1 PQTPMWPSKIGA
13 ERIPLNEIT
22 TLQKIPVLPISYNDA
37 LPILRNIGGETV
49 PESWRGGLPITY
61 HHGPGPAKVH
71 MKLKFDW
78 GVRPIVN
85 VIGYL
90 RGSEE
95 PDKIIMTGGHRDAW
109 TFGGRDPISGAVSL
123 LESARVIA
131 DLAKKGFWPKRTI
144 AFASW
149 DGEEYGLI
157 GSTEYGEEF
166 AEKLQS
172 EMVVYLNRESYTAG
186 DFSAAGSHSL
196 QPFINEITR
205 EVRVPG
211 DSLTI
216 HESWSK
222 QFDETK
228 FVTQGGRKNVRLGA
242 LGSGSD
248 YTVFLD
254 YLGIPAI
261 NLGFSSGN
269 GIYHSRYD
277 SHWFFTTHGDPGF
290 AFGEK
295 QAELVAIF
303 LTRMANADVLPF
315 TYTSTTETIDR
326 YLDELDE
333 ELKKRDLNESIHL
346 ATIHAANAELQ
357 ATATVLDGEI
367 RRISQ
372 MSAAEIDRQSESIK
386 QLNNLLLKAEQGFL
400 HQDGLPGR
408 PWYRHQIYAP
418 GFYTGYGVKTL
429 PGVREAIEK
438 KDVREAEQMTKVLAE
453 TLDQVRQT
461 LLDAVVVAAAITKS
475 RSRHTQK

>member
-1 PQTPMWPSKIGA
+1 MAQGA
-13 ERIPLNEIT
+13 
-22 TLQKIPVLPISYNDA
+22 
-37 LPILRNIGGETV
+37 
-49 PESWRGGLPITY
+49 
-61 HHGPGPAKVH
+61 
-71 MKLKFDW
+71 
-78 GVRPIVN
+78 
-85 VIGYL
+85 
-90 RGSEE
+90 
-95 PDKIIMTGGHRDAW
+95 
-109 TFGGRDPISGAVSL
+109 
-123 LESARVIA
+123 
-131 DLAKKGFWPKRTI
+131 
-144 AFASW
+144 
-149 DGEEYGLI
+149 
-157 GSTEYGEEF
+157 
-166 AEKLQS
+166 
-172 EMVVYLNRESYTAG
+172 
-186 DFSAAGSHSL
+186 
-196 QPFINEITR
+196 
-205 EVRVPG
+205 
-211 DSLTI
+211 
-216 HESWSK
+216 
-222 QFDETK
+222 
-228 FVTQGGRKNVRLGA
+228 RKDVRLGA

-261 NLGFSSGN
+261 NLGFSSSN

-333 ELKKRDLNESIHL
+333 ELKKRDLNESINL

-438 KDVREAEQMTKVLAE
+438 KDVGEAERMTIVLVEA
-453 TLDQVRQT
+453 LDQVRQT